1 MPARGLARST
11 STRRGL
17 RPELDDAAVD
27 EEYDDDEPRL
37 MIVRGYGPRWAEP
50 PTLPGAER
58 AAAHTGGK
66 R

>member
-1 MPARGLARST
+1 
-11 STRRGL
+11 
-17 RPELDDAAVD
+17 
-27 EEYDDDEPRL
+27 